1 MVHSRFT
8 PQISVGQV
16 IITPAAAQRL
26 SPGDVTRALRRHA
39 RGDQGDF
46 ASSSQRH
53 RRGVALLGC
62 RFLSAYRTADGT
74 RFWIISEADQSQT
87 TVLLPDDF

>member
-1 MVHSRFT
+1 MVPYSFT

-26 SPGDVTRALRRHA
+26 SPGDITRALRRHA

-46 ASSSQRH
+46 ANAPPH
-53 RRGVALLGC
+53 HPRGVALLGC

-87 TVLLPDDF
+87 TVLLPGDF